1 MNDKNYIYCY
11 LSFVANINTFIM
23 SKRPQQCKFSTHY
36 PCEVTVSAELE
47 NIDNNIITCK
57 NEKNIFCLNTI
68 SHNFTVLYHNNKY
81 YGIGGVSMVK
91 NSMFKHGTFGKFKE
105 GLYLLISD
113 NAINWQEPK
122 LIISRR
128 SSLPNECCCF
138 DSQPCFF
145 YNDSDNLYYLYQR
158 WNSSKGRRRLQLFKS
173 DNIEDWTN
181 TEAMEVKINIDIN
194 IYVAYIFKEKN
205 SFYGIILYYVYKPE
219 SLKQQFLKKQIK
231 CGLMKSENGIDFNF
245 INNDLID
252 YDKYGWPVMNSLH
265 SKDNKKYIYCCTQEG
280 LVSEQKIV
288 LK

>member
-1 MNDKNYIYCY
+1 MNNYIYCY
-11 LSFVANINTFIM
+11 PSFLSNLDTFIM
-23 SKRPQQCKFSTHY
+23 SKRPFKNKFITYYPHESTIL
-36 PCEVTVSAELE
+36 VKLVKK
-47 NIDNNIITCK
+47 NNKTYK
-57 NEKNIFCLNTI
+57 DEKTLFCLNTI
-68 SHNFTVLYHNNKY
+68 SHNFTILYHNKKY
-81 YGIGGVSMVK
+81 YGIGGVSMIHD
-91 NSMFKHGTFGKFKE
+91 NLFHYGAFGKYKE

-231 CGLMKSENGIDFNF
+231 CGLMKSENGINFKF
-245 INNDLID
+245 INADLID
-252 YDKYGWPVMNSLH
+252 YIKYGWPVMNSLH
-265 SKDNKKYIYCCTQEG
+265 NTDTKKYIYCCNQEG
-280 LVSEQKIV
+280 LISKHEIH
-288 LK
+288 LN